1 MENVVPLSKTKAS
14 ARDGPVPIGD
24 APTPCGATASD
35 PLAALIEAAARGDQ
49 DAFARLYDLTHGKLF
64 ALCMKIL
71 RKPDRA
77 EDALQSAYLRIWR
90 WAHRYDPGKGSG
102 YAWIVTVT
110 RNVALTLAIRGG
122 REVPSSPE
130 LDARETVSNEPDAL
144 EQAMRRQ
151 ETQVLA
157 GCLQRLPDTQRRA
170 ITLAYFEGLS
180 HRELA
185 ERLQLPLGTAK
196 SAIRRGMMRL
206 RNCLEGSEQEI
217 GVKDALA
224 GEYVLGLL
232 RGPARSRF
240 ARLRDQDARLCQMAD
255 RWEYALAVLVDTLPD
270 GDVDGA
276 VWRRI
281 AGALPHGTQ
290 RVATE
295 PTFWR
300 PIALALGAAVIG
312 LVVLQV
318 LL

>member
-1 MENVVPLSKTKAS
+1 MENVVPLTKTKAD
-14 ARDGPVPIGD
+14 ARN
-24 APTPCGATASD
+24 APMPTAGASVTRGADASD

-49 DAFARLYDLTHGKLF
+49 DAFARLFDLTHGKLY

-102 YAWIVTVT
+102 FAWIVTIT
-110 RNVALTLAIRGG
+110 RNVALTLAMRGG
-122 REVPSSPE
+122 REIPSSPE
-130 LDARETVSNEPDAL
+130 LDAREIASSEPDPL

-151 ETQVLA
+151 ETQALA

-196 SAIRRGMMRL
+196 SAIRRGMIRL
-206 RNCLEGSEQEI
+206 RTCLEGSDQKI

-240 ARLRDQDARLCQMAD
+240 AKLRDQDARLCQMAD
-255 RWEYALAVLVDTLPD
+255 RWEYALAALVDTLPD
-270 GDVDGA
+270 MDVDNT
-276 VWRRI
+276 VWRRV
-281 AGALPHGTQ
+281 ASTLPHGRHRASSDTL
-290 RVATE
+290 
-295 PTFWR
+295 FWR
-300 PIALALGAAVIG
+300 PIALALMTIVIIY
-312 LVVLQV
+312 LVLQIV
-318 LL
+318 L

>member
-1 MENVVPLSKTKAS
+1 MENVVPLTKTKAP
-14 ARDGPVPIGD
+14 ARDVPVPRGAD
-24 APTPCGATASD
+24 ARD
-35 PLAALIEAAARGDQ
+35 PLAALIEATARGDQ
-49 DAFARLYDLTHGKLF
+49 DAFARLFDLTHGKLF

-102 YAWIVTVT
+102 FAWIVTIT

-122 REVPSSPE
+122 REIPSSPE
-130 LDARETVSNEPDAL
+130 LDAREIVSSEPDAL
-144 EQAMRRQ
+144 EQAMRKQ
-151 ETQVLA
+151 ETQALA

-196 SAIRRGMMRL
+196 SAIRRGMIRL

-240 ARLRDQDARLCQMAD
+240 ARLRDQDACLCQLAD
-255 RWEYALAVLVDTLPD
+255 RWEYTLATLVDTLPD
-270 GDVDGA
+270 METDSA
-276 VWRRI
+276 VWRRV
-281 AGALPHGTQ
+281 AGALPHGS
-290 RVATE
+290 RHVVADT
-295 PTFWR
+295 TFWR
-300 PIALALGAAVIG
+300 PVALLLGAIVIG

-318 LL
+318 LS

>member
-1 MENVVPLSKTKAS
+1 MENVVPLPKSKAPVQDAPAPGAPV
-14 ARDGPVPIGD
+14 ARDAD
-24 APTPCGATASD
+24 AGD

-49 DAFARLYDLTHGKLF
+49 DAFARLFDLTHGKLY

-71 RKPDRA
+71 RRPDRA
-77 EDALQSAYLRIWR
+77 EDALQGAYLRIWR

-102 YAWIVTVT
+102 FAWIVTIT

-130 LDARETVSNEPDAL
+130 LDAREIVSSEPDPL

-151 ETQVLA
+151 ETQALA
-157 GCLQRLPDTQRRA
+157 ACLQRLPETQRRA

-185 ERLQLPLGTAK
+185 DRLQVPLGTAK
-196 SAIRRGMMRL
+196 SAIRRGMIRL

-240 ARLRDQDARLCQMAD
+240 ARRRDHDARLCQMAD
-255 RWEYALAVLVDTLPD
+255 RWEYALAALVDTLPD
-270 GDVDGA
+270 VDVDNA

-281 AGALPHGTQ
+281 ADALPHGTQ
-290 RVATE
+290 RVVTDMA
-295 PTFWR
+295 FWR
-300 PIALALGAAVIG
+300 PVALALGAVVIG
-312 LVVLQV
+312 LVVLQI

>member
-1 MENVVPLSKTKAS
+1 MENVVPLTKTKAL
-14 ARDGPVPIGD
+14 AHDATLPTTGAPISR
-24 APTPCGATASD
+24 GAEASD

-49 DAFARLYDLTHGKLF
+49 DAFARLFDLTHGKLY

-71 RKPDRA
+71 RRPDRA

-102 YAWIVTVT
+102 FAWIVTIT
-110 RNVALTLAIRGG
+110 RNVALTLAMRGG
-122 REVPSSPE
+122 REIPSSPE
-130 LDARETVSNEPDAL
+130 LDAREIVSSEPDAL

-151 ETQVLA
+151 ETQALA

-185 ERLQLPLGTAK
+185 ERMQIPLGTAK
-196 SAIRRGMMRL
+196 SAIRRGMIRL
-206 RNCLEGSEQEI
+206 RNCLEGSELDI

-240 ARLRDQDARLCQMAD
+240 AKLRDQDARLCQMAD
-255 RWEYALAVLVDTLPD
+255 RWEYALAALVDTLPD
-270 GDVDGA
+270 MNVDSA
-276 VWRRI
+276 VWRRVSS
-281 AGALPHGTQ
+281 ALPSNAQHVTTDT
-290 RVATE
+290 A
-295 PTFWR
+295 FWR
-300 PIALALGAAVIG
+300 PVAFVLGAVVIA
-312 LVVLQV
+312 LVVLQFI
-318 LL
+318 L